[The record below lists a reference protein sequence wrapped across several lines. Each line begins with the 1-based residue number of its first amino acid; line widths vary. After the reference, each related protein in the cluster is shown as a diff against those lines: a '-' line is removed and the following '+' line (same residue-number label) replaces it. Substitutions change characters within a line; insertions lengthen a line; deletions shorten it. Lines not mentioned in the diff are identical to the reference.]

1 MSSYEEKKAASA
13 RAREKDQE
21 AQKALRKKQEG
32 RNPPKMTREEIKLAK
47 RMKGFPSTE
56 KAERW

>member
-47 RMKGFPSTE
+47 RMKGFP
-56 KAERW
+56 